1 MLIRRFAG
9 VGLALVLLLGLLTA
23 CGLFAKPS
31 LSVGT
36 SSISMVANT
45 ATFTVTNNG
54 DKNSVLAY
62 QVTSS
67 DPNVTVSPAS
77 GSIDAGASATV
88 TVAVDASAIPPGENL
103 SATVSVS
110 SDAGRANVGIHY
122 GIGTCGSYTP
132 QSVTT
137 LGTAALGNG
146 PQRAAPSS
154 SPTLDP
160 QDVIPGQIIV
170 GYNPPAGLAP
180 SALRTQALRAQA
192 LQRQSV
198 AVWNAYGLQLLAG
211 GTGQGPDLVSAADVP
226 ATLAKLRAD
235 PRVRYAQRNLRMH
248 LLAAPVNDTYY
259 PYGAPTFPDGQW
271 NLRDFGLPGAWNVT
285 TGTSTRNII
294 IAIVDEGILSS
305 HQDFLDGSGTSKVL
319 TGWNFATNTT
329 DTKPGSGQNHGTHV
343 AGIAAAIGNN
353 NQGIA
358 GVAYDFNVKIL
369 PATVYDGSG
378 GGGTLYQ
385 VANAIRWAAGLSVT
399 GAPTN
404 TTPADV
410 INLSLG
416 TPGDQPAL
424 DAAAADAW
432 NHGSLLVAAAGNWGP
447 LAPGTPTDPG
457 VQSPA
462 NAPCVIAVGSVDD
475 PMTASS
481 FSDAGPQLEIAAP
494 GGFYN
499 PSAQSGAIVST
510 IPPASS
516 YGVEA
521 GTSMASPF
529 VAGVAALLKAH
540 YLAIATASDPTA
552 LRHALDG
559 GTLRTGTMTDRSLY
573 GYGVLCADK
582 ALGAG
587 TTCAP

>member
-137 LGTAALGNG
+137 LGTAALANG
-146 PQRAAPSS
+146 GQRTAPSS
-154 SPTLDP
+154 APTLDP
-160 QDVIPGQIIV
+160 QDIIPNQII
-170 GYNPPAGLAP
+170 
-180 SALRTQALRAQA
+180 
-192 LQRQSV
+192 
-198 AVWNAYGLQLLAG
+198 
-211 GTGQGPDLVSAADVP
+211 
-226 ATLAKLRAD
+226 AD